1 MTRRALA
8 IALTVWPLAS
18 FAETLYVSDRLVI
31 GLRSDITE
39 TATVVK
45 SVESGTALE
54 VLERHGTRAR
64 VRGSDGVE
72 GWVEERY
79 LSPQPP
85 SRARVAELEGEI
97 KRLRTAAARAQGQDD
112 AGSAKLTKLEAELAQ
127 AHAKLSQAE
136 ADLNQARLAL
146 AAAQRAPAIQ
156 PPPAKPEAKPDRPI
170 ILWLAIGFAMLGV
183 GFIAGMVWVRESI
196 RRRTGGMYLRI

>member
-1 MTRRALA
+1 MIRRALLA
-8 IALTVWPLAS
+8 ALAVWPLAS
-18 FAETLYVSDRLVI
+18 AAETLYVSDRLVI
-31 GLRSDITE
+31 GLRSDITD
-39 TATVVK
+39 TAAVVK

-97 KRLRTAAARAQGQDD
+97 KRLRTAAARTQVQDD

-127 AHAKLSQAE
+127 ANAKLSQAE

-156 PPPAKPEAKPDRPI
+156 PPPAKSEPTADRPTV
-170 ILWLAIGFAMLGV
+170 LWLVIGFAMLGV
-183 GFIAGMVWVRESI
+183 GFVAGMVWVRESI
-196 RRRTGGMYLRI
+196 RRRMGGMYLRI